1 MLAFLRERNDA
12 WYAMK
17 SDYKFMCVPHTYENK
32 VITIMAP
39 PPAGRRNWPEDL
51 SSDQTEGSE
60 ENEGGG
66 FFSSLPPLAS
76 VQCKIHARCSLVS
89 LPVFLFS
96 GMLAGTGIFGPLAVP
111 AELGVIGDPE
121 VLGFSSRV
129 RLDLH
134 HDQVAVARG

>member
-1 MLAFLRERNDA
+1 MKIGHPLQLADRALERIDLFRAIHAADAVFTGIIHPSSLPAVDHYDPEEPTRNTNSMLAFLRERNDA

-66 FFSSLPPLAS
+66 FF
-76 VQCKIHARCSLVS
+76 
-89 LPVFLFS
+89 FLRYLRWLLFN
-96 GMLAGTGIFGPLAVP
+96 AKYTRAV
-111 AELGVIGDPE
+111 V
-121 VLGFSSRV
+121 
-129 RLDLH
+129 
-134 HDQVAVARG
+134 

>member
-66 FFSSLPPLAS
+66 FFFFATS
-76 VQCKIHARCSLVS
+76 VGFCSMQNTRAL
-89 LPVFLFS
+89 
-96 GMLAGTGIFGPLAVP
+96 
-111 AELGVIGDPE
+111 
-121 VLGFSSRV
+121 
-129 RLDLH
+129 
-134 HDQVAVARG
+134 